1 MKSSEYYR
9 DAWDINLVGLSQGG
23 LIARYILEDCDLST
37 NTRFRNLL
45 TIGTPNMG
53 VSQITQ
59 EACNSIEDGMR
70 YVCSLANG
78 ALIDLAYTD
87 LMQATIAPAGYVRN
101 TNNMKT
107 YKEKS
112 TFLPAL
118 NNENN
123 KDTDIYRKHKAR
135 FESLNSLM
143 LILFEKDEIV
153 FPPVSQFFG
162 EQTAG
167 EKDRKEVG
175 MEETESYKNN
185 DLGLK
190 TLYEKNKIQF
200 KKIND
205 KHMQYSDEDVTK
217 TFIPFLKQ

>member
-1 MKSSEYYR
+1 
-9 DAWDINLVGLSQGG
+9 
-23 LIARYILEDCDLST
+23 
-37 NTRFRNLL
+37 
-45 TIGTPNMG
+45 
-53 VSQITQ
+53 
-59 EACNSIEDGMR
+59 MR
-70 YVCSLANG
+70 YVCNLANG

-87 LMQATIAPAGYVRN
+87 LMQATIAPAGYMRN
-101 TNNMKT
+101 TNNIKT

-123 KDTDIYRKHKAR
+123 KDTDQYRKHKAR

-143 LILFEKDEIV
+143 LVLFEKDEIV
-153 FPPVSQFFG
+153 FPPISQFFG
-162 EQTAG
+162 EQTSG

-175 MEETESYKNN
+175 MEETEIYKNN

-190 TLYEKNKIQF
+190 TLKDKAKIQF

-205 KHMQYSDEDVTK
+205 KHMMFTDDDVAK
-217 TFIPFLKQ
+217 IFIPFLKQ